1 MAKRPKLT
9 DLMPEAGR
17 DLLSSGG
24 KEFVER
30 IGVEAVRE
38 VVHAVL
44 CGENLRD
51 STESLTRRRLALSN
65 GALLLMF
72 LQGCRDVENFVQTLP
87 RLAEEEFQKTRKQ
100 EDRWIL
106 QWILGLTNKA
116 VQNVLRDDPEN
127 LAKYRSEYEQTLNGT
142 VQSCNDLF
150 GALSGNLEVSTNLK
164 ANMDWRF
171 IIQLLVAVGA
181 QTLTLRGSDKSIYG
195 KLLERLILGCLLHA
209 LDFKFVDPDT
219 NTDFN
224 KVFWLSSRGERRESD
239 ATAIYELGKGV
250 RFDIGFIGRGNPEI
264 TLDKVSRFEREM
276 EYGRSKHYMATFI
289 IVDRVGPGSRI
300 INLAEQIDGSVIQMS
315 MTFWP
320 QDVSRKL
327 EEKLG
332 MKHELAN
339 MPIAQIYTYLK
350 TKVQDAPIE
359 EFI

>member
-9 DLMPEAGR
+9 DLMPEAGK

-30 IGVEAVRE
+30 IGIEAVRQ

-65 GALLLMF
+65 GAFLLMF
-72 LQGCRDVENFVQTLP
+72 LQGCRDIENFVNDLP
-87 RLAEEEFQKTRKQ
+87 RLAQDEFLKIRRS

-116 VQNVLRDDPEN
+116 VQNILRDDPNN
-127 LAKYRSEYEQTLNGT
+127 LTKYRSEYEQVVKGA
-142 VQSCNDLF
+142 VQSCDDLF
-150 GALSGNLEVSTNLK
+150 GPLTGHLEVSGSRNT
-164 ANMDWRF
+164 AIDWKF
-171 IIQLLVAVGA
+171 IIQLFVAIGA
-181 QTLTLRGSDKSIYG
+181 QTLTLRGSDKSTYG
-195 KLLERLILGCLLHA
+195 KLFERLILGCLLHA
-209 LDFKFVDPDT
+209 LDFKFVDPEK
-219 NTDFN
+219 NTDFD
-224 KVFWLSSRGERRESD
+224 KVFWLSSRGERRACD

-276 EYGRSKHYMATFI
+276 EYGRSTHYMATFI

-300 INLAEQIDGSVIQMS
+300 IDLAEKIDGTVIQMS

-320 QDVSRKL
+320 QDVARKL

-332 MKHELAN
+332 LKHELAS
-339 MPIAQIYTYLK
+339 MPISQIYAYLK
-350 TKVQDAPIE
+350 AKVQNAPIE
-359 EFI
+359 SFI